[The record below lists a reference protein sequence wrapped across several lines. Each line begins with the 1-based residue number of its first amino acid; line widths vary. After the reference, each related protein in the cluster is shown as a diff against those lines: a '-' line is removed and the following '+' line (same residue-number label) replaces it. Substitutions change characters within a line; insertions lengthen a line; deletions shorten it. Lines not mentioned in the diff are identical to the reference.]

1 MADSTATG
9 HPISRGSMAIAAFST
24 IVEWYD
30 FTLFLYFATV
40 LSRVFFGP
48 GEASLVI
55 TLGGF
60 AVAYLMRPLGAI
72 VFGHVGDRFGRRRM
86 MLASVALMTL
96 AMVVTSLLPTY
107 AQIGPLAGWLLI
119 AVRCVMGFSVGGEY
133 TGVVAYLL
141 EGARS
146 DRRGL
151 IASAASAAS
160 EIGALLAVAVSA
172 LTVYA
177 LSKANLD
184 AWGWRIPFVVGAVLA
199 SSVWIARST
208 MQESPE
214 YERQR
219 DEGTV
224 PHSPLRY
231 TLTHHRVGIARAF
244 AISALG
250 SITYYVGITY
260 VPAFLTS
267 AGAMGEGDSL
277 WLSTIAAVVVILVT
291 PLTGLLS
298 DRVGRR
304 PVLVVLCLAG
314 ALLPITMFS
323 LMASGSFA
331 QALGGAVVLA
341 CVAGGVSAVGA
352 VATAEQ
358 FPGEGRLTGLALGAT
373 MATAVFGGLT
383 PYVAQ
388 LLMERTGS
396 PLVPGIMIAVVAL
409 CVLPVLL
416 ALPETTPG
424 KARRGASPA

>member
-1 MADSTATG
+1 MV
-9 HPISRGSMAIAAFST
+9 IAAFST

-30 FTLFLYFATV
+30 FTLYLYFATV
-40 LSRVFFGP
+40 LSRVFFG
-48 GEASLVI
+48 GGAESLII

-60 AVAYLMRPLGAI
+60 AFAYLMRPLGAI
-72 VFGHVGDRFGRRRM
+72 VFGHVGDRYGRRRM
-86 MLASVALMTL
+86 LLASVALMTL
-96 AMVVTSLLPTY
+96 AMIVTAVLPTY

-160 EIGALLAVAVSA
+160 EIGALLAVGVSA
-172 LTVYA
+172 LTVYS
-177 LSKANLD
+177 LSKVDLD
-184 AWGWRIPFVVGAVLA
+184 SWGWRIPFVVGAVLA

-208 MQESPE
+208 MHESPDFR
-214 YERQR
+214 RQQA
-219 DEGTV
+219 EGTV
-224 PHSPLRY
+224 PSSPLRH
-231 TLTHHRVGIARAF
+231 TLANHRVGIARSF

-260 VPAFLTS
+260 VPAFLTT
-267 AGAMGEGDSL
+267 AGAMGENDSL
-277 WLSTIAAVVVILVT
+277 WLSTIAAVAVILVT
-291 PLTGLLS
+291 PLTGALS
-298 DRVGRR
+298 DRLGRR
-304 PVLVVLCLAG
+304 PVLIFLCLCG
-314 ALLPITMFS
+314 ALLPITMFAA
-323 LMASGSFA
+323 MASGSYL
-331 QALGGAVVLA
+331 QALFGAIILA

-373 MATAVFGGLT
+373 AATAVFGGLA

-388 LLMERTGS
+388 LVMDRTGS

-409 CVLPVLL
+409 CVLPVLIT
-416 ALPETTPG
+416 LPETTPG
-424 KARRGASPA
+424 KTKGDKPI